1 MRSVRSYSDHNI
13 YKELSEVSP
22 MLTKVMAELDDV
34 VDQEQQELEAKNK
47 ILSDLRHLEKVVKQ
61 KIEEIEEQ
69 LDKL

>member
-1 MRSVRSYSDHNI
+1 
-13 YKELSEVSP
+13 